1 MRARLPMRARTPHTS
16 RSSVRCGAVHRVS
29 LSDREE
35 PPLASLSRGGVDRG
49 DGWRPRRR
57 RRTRLASRRE
67 RHCQGL
73 LGEEDT
79 HRPIHGSSAHRAV
92 LELINTAGTSAV
104 VATGD

>member
-16 RSSVRCGAVHRVS
+16 RSPVRCGAVH
-29 LSDREE
+29 REE

-92 LELINTAGTSAV
+92 LELINTADTSAV